1 MTSPYVIQGKTA
13 LISGS
18 NRGIGKALLEE
29 LILRGIKKVYAGARN
44 IESLADLRRQYGEKV
59 VPIQLDVTDKES
71 VQAATAE
78 IVNVDILINNAG
90 ICVTGI
96 NSCENNLE
104 ILQKNLNTN
113 LFGLI
118 DVTNGFLN
126 EFKKQKSGVIVN
138 MSSLT
143 GLSNMPLVGTYS
155 ISKAAV
161 HSFTQGLRAEL
172 APSTVSVIGVY
183 PGPID
188 TEMIKELVMDKETP
202 FNAAKVIVDAIS
214 NGVEDVYPDPLSKA
228 TAEILKKDAKEI
240 EKKMARLVAKG

>member
-29 LILRGIKKVYAGARN
+29 LISRGIKKVYAGARN
-44 IESLADLRRQYGEKV
+44 IESLTDLRKQYGEKV

-90 ICVTGI
+90 IFMMGI
-96 NSCENNLE
+96 NTCENNVE
-104 ILQKNLNTN
+104 ILQQNLNTN

-138 MSSLT
+138 MSSLA
-143 GLSNMPLVGTYS
+143 GLSNMPLAGTYS

-172 APSTVSVIGVY
+172 ASSTVSVIGVY

-188 TEMIKELVMDKETP
+188 TEMAKELDMEKETP
-202 FNAAKVIVDAIS
+202 LNAAKVIVDAIS

-228 TAEILKKDAKEI
+228 TAEILKRDAKEV
-240 EKKMARLVAKG
+240 EKNFAQFLAQD